1 MEEITEKK
9 AESIANNDALLTE
22 WAEKIY
28 RISEETYKEL
38 FKLRFLMDKPEQKGK
53 FGNLMNEKQF
63 GKFVSTFKGPTGLYI
78 RIGNHE
84 MATDYRPSRHHIE
97 EIKNFL
103 SEQGENWLEIT
114 QQIIMQ
120 LGVIPIV
127 ARMVR
132 RNILYPEFEEMENKI
147 ADLETKVKD
156 KNEKLRMSL
165 DMWSYLS
172 HEINSSLMQANP
184 LFYAMLNESRKD

>member
-1 MEEITEKK
+1 MEEEKMD
-9 AESIANNDALLTE
+9 NDTLLNE

-28 RISEETYKEL
+28 RTSEETCKEL

-53 FGNLMNEKQF
+53 FGNLMHEKQF
-63 GKFVSTFKGPTGLYI
+63 GKFVSTFKGPAGLYI

-84 MATDYRPSRHHIE
+84 MATDYYPSRHHIE
-97 EIKNFL
+97 KIKKFL
-103 SEQGENWLEIT
+103 AEQGGNWLEVT

-120 LGVIPIV
+120 IATIPII

-132 RNILYPEFEEMENKI
+132 GKILYPEIGEMENKI

-165 DMWSYLS
+165 DMWTYLS